1 MDERDDRLVA
11 EREDRHVDKKKNR
24 LVKEKEGRHEYKKK
38 ETWTR
43 RKEKKKKEKKKKKNT
58 RKQVDFRTSKTDR
71 RTRKKTDM
79 WTRSILRRIYGRERM
94 PACARELERQTFV
107 QEGRHTGEKRRNQT
121 VRLIESDTFGCV
133 CFKRRQPD
141 VTNNKISHCPPK

>member
-43 RKEKKKKEKKKKKNT
+43 IKKKKKHT